1 MNTKHKRQSGMTTKS
16 HKAKVPTKRTK
27 PGSEDRAT
35 ISAQVLEGMRSGLSA
50 FKACKKAGVN
60 QSTFNLWLNDD
71 ADLAAQY
78 ARARE
83 DLLEMMASDI
93 LDIADR
99 PVGSTDS
106 GATDSGAVADKK
118 VQIDTRKWLL
128 SKLAPKKYGDKLE
141 VSGDS
146 ANPLVTRIERVVVK
160 A

>member
-1 MNTKHKRQSGMTTKS
+1 MTTKT
-16 HKAKVPTKRTK
+16 HEKKAPVKRTT
-27 PGSEDRAT
+27 PGSEDRAK
-35 ISAQVLEGMRSGLSA
+35 ISAVVLAGMRGGLSA
-50 FKACKKAGVN
+50 FKACKRAGVN
-60 QSTFNLWLNDD
+60 QSTFNDWLNDD
-71 ADLAAQY
+71 AKLAADY

-83 DLLEMMASDI
+83 DLLEMMASDL

-141 VSGDS
+141 VSGDA

-160 A
+160 S